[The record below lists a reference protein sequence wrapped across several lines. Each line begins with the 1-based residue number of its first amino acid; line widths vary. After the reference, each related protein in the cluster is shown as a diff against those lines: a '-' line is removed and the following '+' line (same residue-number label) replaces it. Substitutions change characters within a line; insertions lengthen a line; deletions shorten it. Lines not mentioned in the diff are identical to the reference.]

1 MPAAAKA
8 LVMNSYANMSFH
20 LKSSCPAIAVRKD
33 GVLCTPMCR
42 ASRNGTL
49 SVMMLMPMFVTVTVT
64 VVVEVIGALD
74 VAAPRHHE
82 NMAIGAQH
90 LNIGAIKP

>member
-1 MPAAAKA
+1 
-8 LVMNSYANMSFH
+8 
-20 LKSSCPAIAVRKD
+20 
-33 GVLCTPMCR
+33 
-42 ASRNGTL
+42 
-49 SVMMLMPMFVTVTVT
+49 MMLMPMFVT
-64 VVVEVIGALD
+64 VVVEVIGALN

>member
-1 MPAAAKA
+1 
-8 LVMNSYANMSFH
+8 
-20 LKSSCPAIAVRKD
+20 
-33 GVLCTPMCR
+33 
-42 ASRNGTL
+42 
-49 SVMMLMPMFVTVTVT
+49 MMLMPMFVTVT